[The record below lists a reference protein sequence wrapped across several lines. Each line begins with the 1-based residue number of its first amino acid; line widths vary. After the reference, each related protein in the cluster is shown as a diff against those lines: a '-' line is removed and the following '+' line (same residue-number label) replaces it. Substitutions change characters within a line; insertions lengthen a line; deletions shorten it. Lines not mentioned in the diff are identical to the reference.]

1 MLGRVHHEFLLWETC
16 NRTLKSMYNT
26 NLARILPKQVYSP
39 SIIDWTVLNTLG
51 CGDVIEEM
59 LKIKVYEMEGDEFE
73 EEGTD
78 EELTSKKLI
87 KFRLRGRAHSLT
99 ILEFARHLGFY
110 TNDEI
115 QDEGFETY
123 FHGGLRNDDHFNTN
137 EYWLSISSK
146 DELILSRSYD
156 KVQRNELW
164 LMNMVEA
171 RNRKGYANV
180 AWLIAKW
187 MKRKGVRTE
196 KESMICCRQ
205 FVTKITKRIR
215 VLTEEV
221 LNGLS
226 ALTYCRPLDA
236 TTLRELISS
245 NERYAGVFEY
255 MTRHYRVPQ
264 QGDYAPLS
272 YEEQQEQD
280 EE

>member
-1 MLGRVHHEFLLWETC
+1 RYAFDINEPIYTKSCHEFYAT
-16 NRTLKSMYNT
+16 Y
-26 NLARILPKQVYSP
+26 
-39 SIIDWTVLNTLG
+39 
-51 CGDVIEEM
+51 
-59 LKIKVYEMEGDEFE
+59 EFE

-110 TNDEI
+110 TNNEI

-123 FHGGLRNDDHFNTN
+123 FHGGLRNNDHFNAN
-137 EYWLSISSK
+137 EYWLSISSE

-164 LMNMVEA
+164 LMSMVGA
-171 RNRKGYANV
+171 RNRKG
-180 AWLIAKW
+180 
-187 MKRKGVRTE
+187 
-196 KESMICCRQ
+196 Q

-236 TTLRELISS
+236 TTLRELIGS
-245 NERYAGVFEY
+245 NERLITEDP
-255 MTRHYRVPQ
+255 T
-264 QGDYAPLS
+264 LS
-272 YEEQQEQD
+272 VL
-280 EE
+280 